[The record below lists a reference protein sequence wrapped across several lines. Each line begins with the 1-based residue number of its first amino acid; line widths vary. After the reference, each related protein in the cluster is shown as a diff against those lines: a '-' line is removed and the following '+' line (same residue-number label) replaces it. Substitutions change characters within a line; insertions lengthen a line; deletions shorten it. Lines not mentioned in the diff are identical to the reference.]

1 MLEFNSSLLREKFII
16 QSKDKGD
23 EPIVAFSNRISV
35 SLVSPDGIDNET
47 FIIRTQNMHSCA
59 RLAASVIKNF
69 SEKGTLANRPIPVTW
84 NDLWGDIVKGYEKIW
99 NPHIWCAIYHKGRV
113 VYEDGNRHPF
123 LDIIEQCDAANK
135 DKYES
140 SVELAEDIF
149 SRAGKNVTI
158 DHESN
163 VALVV
168 SASAEKAKCGIIVRA
183 AKSVTTFNYTAT
195 AKEDSERKIHPYTT
209 LTVAASFLE
218 AVQLAFQ
225 IGMMKKRKEYKLL
238 EKYSD
243 EDRHLRRATN
253 RMANLNK
260 AIANYEGFFNVIYRP
275 DRPIFKDIVTKAEE
289 LAARILRPEVE
300 KKLEDG
306 EIEAK
311 DWVM

>member
-16 QSKDKGD
+16 QSQDQDD
-23 EPIVAFSNRISV
+23 EPIVAFSNRLAV

-59 RLAASVIKNF
+59 RLAASIIKNF
-69 SEKGTLANRPIPVTW
+69 SEKGTLAHRATSVQW
-84 NDLWGDIVKGYEKIW
+84 NELWGDIIKGYEKIW
-99 NPHIWCAIYHKGRV
+99 NPNIWCTIYYKGRI
-113 VYEDGNRHPF
+113 VYEDGEHHSF

-135 DKYES
+135 DNYES

-149 SRAGKNVTI
+149 SRAGKKVKI
-158 DHESN
+158 DHEAN

-168 SASAEKAKCGIIVRA
+168 SANAEKAKCGIIVRA

-195 AKEDSERKIHPYTT
+195 SKEDSDRKIHPYTT

-218 AVQLAFQ
+218 GVQLAFQ
-225 IGMMKKRKEYKLL
+225 IGMMKKKKEYKLI
-238 EKYSD
+238 EQYSD

-260 AIANYEGFFNVIYRP
+260 AISNYEGFFNVIYRP
-275 DRPIFKDIVTKAEE
+275 DRPIFKDIVIKAEE
-289 LAARILRPEVE
+289 LAAKVLRPEVE
-300 KKLEDG
+300 KKLADG
-306 EIEAK
+306 DIEAK
-311 DWVM
+311 DWVI